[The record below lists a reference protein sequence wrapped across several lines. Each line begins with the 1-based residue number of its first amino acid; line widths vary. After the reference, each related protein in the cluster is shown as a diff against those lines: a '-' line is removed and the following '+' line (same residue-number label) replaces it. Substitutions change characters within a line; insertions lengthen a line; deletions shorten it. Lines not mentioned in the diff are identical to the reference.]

1 MTRTETAGRARP
13 RREFP
18 IAVHLTLF
26 GVLTLIPVL
35 LLVTWMLI
43 DTARLR
49 RDDSLHDAW
58 ITVDHLNATIEVEIQ
73 KAFAV
78 AETLATSH
86 ALIDGDY
93 DGFSSQARDAASRL
107 DMVIVARDQSG
118 QQLSSSAVPRGGTLP
133 VSNADVL
140 AVDRLAASRG
150 EPVVSDL
157 LIGTVTKVPLIL
169 ADVPVYKGGDIVAF
183 IDVVLRPQR
192 LGEILSRD
200 LPDGWIAGIDGRD
213 GRLIAR
219 SLDQYRFIGEVNQQ
233 FLNQTN
239 EPSGRFD
246 SVSREGQRI
255 TGVYLHSPLSGW
267 IVSVALPESMLNVP
281 TKAAMTWLFFLVDAT
296 LATSVLLGWFL
307 SRRIAAPIR
316 ALVARAREVGEGRLP
331 EAGYSAVSEVNDVSE
346 ALAAASVELDRR
358 AGATRQ
364 AADAAHASQE
374 RLQLVQETAGIAT
387 VDWDSG
393 LDRAICSP
401 RFYQMFA
408 LPTDHPVRFADVVA
422 RLHPADRARVEQ
434 SYATLIAQGGPF
446 EHEFRIVT
454 TAGEERWISVKG
466 RLDARAGLPARLLAA
481 GIDITE
487 RKNSEDHLRFLL
499 REISHRSK
507 NLLAVI
513 LAMAGQT
520 AKSAESVDAFRR
532 RFSERLMGIA
542 ASHDLLVN
550 QNWTGAS
557 VENLVRGQLSPF
569 VDARDPRVRLA
580 GPDVD
585 LKAEVAE
592 ALGIALHEL
601 ATNSLKFGALK
612 DPDGSIDIV
621 WEVYDAGERGAL
633 RGVDDVDPAGGQR
646 FRMEWIEHT
655 PFPIEPPGHK
665 GFGRMVIEHTV
676 QATLSGTVTLDFPPE
691 GLRWRID
698 APATCL
704 APSLR
709 GIAA

>member
-1 MTRTETAGRARP
+1 
-13 RREFP
+13 
-18 IAVHLTLF
+18 
-26 GVLTLIPVL
+26 
-35 LLVTWMLI
+35 
-43 DTARLR
+43 
-49 RDDSLHDAW
+49 
-58 ITVDHLNATIEVEIQ
+58 
-73 KAFAV
+73 V
-78 AETLATSH
+78 AP
-86 ALIDGDY
+86 GDK
-93 DGFSSQARDAASRL
+93 
-107 DMVIVARDQSG
+107 
-118 QQLSSSAVPRGGTLP
+118 LP
-133 VSNADVL
+133 VSNDDVL
-140 AVDRLAASRG
+140 AVDRLAAEQRA
-150 EPVVSDL
+150 PVVSDL
-157 LIGTVTKVPLIL
+157 LIGTVTKAPLVL
-169 ADVPVYKGGDIVAF
+169 ADVPVLKDGEVVAF
-183 IDVVLRPQR
+183 IDVVLKPQR

-200 LPDGWIAGIDGRD
+200 LPDGWIAGIVGRD

-219 SLDQYRFIGEVNQQ
+219 SLDQYRFIGGVNQG
-233 FLNQTN
+233 FLDQVKG
-239 EPSGRFD
+239 PSGTFD
-246 SVSREGQRI
+246 STSREGQRVA
-255 TGVYLHSPLSGW
+255 GVYLRSPLSGW
-267 IVSVALPESMLNVP
+267 VVSVALPESMLDVP
-281 TKAAMTWLFFLVDAT
+281 AKSAMTWLFFLVDAA

-316 ALVARAREVGEGRLP
+316 ALASRAMEMGEGHQP
-331 EAGYSAVSEVNDVSE
+331 APAYSTVAEVNDVSD
-346 ALAAASVELDRR
+346 ALASASVELERR
-358 AGATRQ
+358 AAATRQ
-364 AADAAHASQE
+364 AAEAARASQE

-387 VDWDSG
+387 VDWDAA

-401 RFYQMFA
+401 RFYQMFS
-408 LPTDHPVRFADVVA
+408 LPPDGAVRFADVIA
-422 RLHPADRARVEQ
+422 RLHPADRARADQ
-434 SYATLIAQGGPF
+434 SYELLIGLGGPF

-454 TAGEERWISVKG
+454 ASGEERWISVKG
-466 RLDARAGLPARLLAA
+466 RLDSRGGRPARLLAA

-487 RKNSEDHLRFLL
+487 RKRSEDHLRFLL

-513 LAMAGQT
+513 LAMASQT

-612 DPDGSIDIV
+612 DAEGTVDIV
-621 WEVYDAGERGAL
+621 WGVYDMGEHGAL
-633 RGVDDVDPAGGQR
+633 AGVDDVDPAGGRR
-646 FRMEWIEHT
+646 FRMEWLEHT

-704 APSLR
+704 APSVR
-709 GIAA
+709 GLAA